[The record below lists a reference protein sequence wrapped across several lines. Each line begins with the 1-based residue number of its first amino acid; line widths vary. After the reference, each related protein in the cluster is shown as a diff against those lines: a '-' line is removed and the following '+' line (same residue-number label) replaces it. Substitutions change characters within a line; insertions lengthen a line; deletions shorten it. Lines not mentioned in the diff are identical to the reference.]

1 MGLTPPGTGP
11 FMITDYAHGSHATLE
26 RNPDYNWAPD
36 YLGRQGPALLERIDW
51 RIIEESGTRAA
62 TLESGETQLIEEI
75 VPAQYEAFQANPAFQ
90 VITQDT
96 LGCPRTVHL
105 NCTKFPTDDVAVR
118 QAMNYAVDKR
128 VITDVIFRG
137 MVEPAYGPLE
147 KLTPGYNPAV
157 EEYYPFD
164 PEMARKILDDAG
176 WTMDGDS
183 RVKDGQELKALFIV
197 TAKDNF
203 DEPAQV
209 IQSQFAE
216 VGINLEL
223 TTEAQPTIFTTYNR
237 GEQNLANIFW
247 WGVDPESLYSL
258 YHSSQIEQGFNWA
271 HYTNPE
277 VDELLEQGYVESD
290 TEARMALYEQAQIL
304 IMEDAPLIP
313 IWGKRQLM
321 AGDASIAGI
330 DFNLSVYPLYYNTT
344 LGE

>member
-1 MGLTPPGTGP
+1 
-11 FMITDYAHGSHATLE
+11 MITDYAHGSHATLD
-26 RNPDYNWAPD
+26 RNPDYNWAPE
-36 YLGRQGPALLERIDW
+36 YFGRQGPSLLEGIDW
-51 RIIEESGTRAA
+51 RIIEESGTRAS

-75 VPAQYEAFQANPAFQ
+75 VPAQYEDFKANPAYQ

-96 LGCPRTVHL
+96 LGCPRSVQL

-118 QAMNYAVDKR
+118 QAMNYAVDKH
-128 VITDVIFRG
+128 VVTDVIFRG

-147 KLTPGYNPAV
+147 KLTPGYNPKV
-157 EEYYPFD
+157 EEYYAFD
-164 PEMARKILDDAG
+164 PEMAKKTLDDAG
-176 WTMDGDS
+176 WTMNGDY
-183 RVKDGQELKALFIV
+183 RAKDGQELKALFIV

-209 IQSQFAE
+209 IQSQFHD

-237 GEQNLANIFW
+237 GDQNLANIFW

-258 YHSSQIEQGFNWA
+258 YHSSQIEQGFNWS

-277 VDELLEQGYVESD
+277 VDKLLEDGYVEGD
-290 TEARMALYEQAQIL
+290 NEKRMAMYEQAQIL
-304 IMEDAPLIP
+304 IMDDAPLIP
-313 IWGKRQLM
+313 VWGKRQLM
-321 AGDASIAGI
+321 AGQKSITGI
-330 DFNLSVYPLYYNTT
+330 DFNLSVYPLYYNTA